1 MAESK
6 RKPAPQ
12 GIRPPADDDDVY
24 AIRVP
29 VESAQVN
36 VDRKIEEILARHQ
49 RLPDPADEMPP
60 PPATFLSG
68 VLRFPWYLQSLTPW
82 IFCSFGLAL
91 SFLGVVL
98 AFWLADHGLTMAAYA
113 MRFSI
118 CWVIVFSLSYL
129 SGCFLAII
137 EGTAGGYDEITDWP
151 KGDWRD
157 YFFSL
162 GYPVG
167 MLVLAALVGTA
178 AYWLTF
184 RQSYAVPVVVGFLV
198 YPFFLLSAMESGSVL
213 GFISR
218 PILRT
223 CIDLWWGWIIVY
235 TITAAMFAGW
245 LAWALYFFPYEGF
258 FTAGVSGPILA
269 AILFIYARLLGR
281 LAWWAQKVAEEENHE
296 LL

>member
-1 MAESK
+1 MADSDHKAPRQGSK
-6 RKPAPQ
+6 PSV
-12 GIRPPADDDDVY
+12 DDDDVY
-24 AIRVP
+24 AIRTP
-29 VESAQVN
+29 VEPTPLSVN
-36 VDRKIEEILARHQ
+36 RRVEEILLRHQ
-49 RLPDPADEMPP
+49 QQHATDDDELPQ

-82 IFCSFGLAL
+82 IFCSVGLAL
-91 SFLGVVL
+91 SLSGVVL
-98 AFWLADHGLTMAAYA
+98 SFWLVDHGLTMAAYA

-137 EGTAGGYDEITDWP
+137 EGTASGYDEITDWP

-167 MLVLAALVGTA
+167 MLVLSALVGTA
-178 AYWLTF
+178 AFWLTL
-184 RQSYAVPVVVGFLV
+184 RQSWAVPVGVGFLV
-198 YPFFLLSAMESGSVL
+198 YPILLLSALESGSVL

-223 CIDLWWGWIIVY
+223 CIDLWWGWILVY
-235 TITAAMFAGW
+235 AITAAMFAGW
-245 LAWALYFFPYEGF
+245 LAWGLHFFPYEPF
-258 FTAGVSGPILA
+258 FTAGMSGPILA
-269 AILFIYARLLGR
+269 TILFIYARLLGR
-281 LAWWAQKVAEEENHE
+281 LAWWSQNLQENNQ
-296 LL
+296 